1 MNLANDFLS
10 LFSHPSPLREGCFVS
25 TKTDNLGFG
34 KVLKINLD
42 YVSVEF
48 FYSVAKK
55 ELREL
60 PLNEVHRV
68 KLPHQSRCYVKD
80 RNSDLYRIGRILQWF
95 DGEYEVH
102 FPDQDAGFYSEE
114 DIFTRCNQPLEDPLE
129 VLIQKGHDTPFF
141 HDKRRSLFDMFI
153 NQRGF
158 AHGMT
163 GLISSKI
170 ELYPHQVEV
179 IRRVLEDP
187 IQRYLLA
194 DEVGLGKTIE
204 AGVILRQYLLD
215 YGY

>member
-1 MNLANDFLS
+1 M
-10 LFSHPSPLREGCFVS
+10 
-25 TKTDNLGFG
+25 
-34 KVLKINLD
+34 
-42 YVSVEF
+42 
-48 FYSVAKK
+48 
-55 ELREL
+55 
-60 PLNEVHRV
+60 
-68 KLPHQSRCYVKD
+68 PHQSRCYVKD

-129 VLIQKGHDTPFF
+129 VLIHKGHDTPFF

-215 YGY
+215 YSVGKVLVLAPPFLVQQWDLELKEKFQLDLFEDRVEILSTDKICLITETLDFL